1 MQIPLTFMTMLDS
14 RTIICWFLDWRSP
27 WKGYWDR
34 CVSSRKIW
42 RHRSTHRQFLSGGE
56 VATLTHEARD
66 HAVEGRALVVKG
78 LATLPYALLVEVEC
92 VKVPSNA
99 GSHVGIELHHDVASR
114 LTVDGHVE
122 DDLRIR
128 GRTGNNTISYWL
140 HACLHSFRHH
150 RTLLLSTTLKHWP
163 KFLGKFAA
171 TARTHS
177 EPPPQFH
184 YETRCIQQSL
194 DHFSFSELPTFPQRY
209 LISTEHWVGPR
220 RLGPVFF
227 YSGNEDDIEWFAQN
241 TGVVWEIA
249 PRFGAMVVFPEHQYY
264 GESVPYGSA
273 EEAYKNVTTL
283 SYLTSEQALADFSV
297 LIADLKHNF
306 STKDCPVILFG
317 GSYGGMLAA
326 WMRLKYPHVA
336 VGALASSAPIL
347 QFEDIV
353 PPETFYDL
361 VSNAFKSW
369 NEMASAGQTNNGLEL
384 LTKTFNL
391 CQKLNRT
398 KDLYDWVEAAYS
410 YLAMVNYPYPAE
422 FMMTLPEH
430 PIREVR
436 MVSNS

>member
-1 MQIPLTFMTMLDS
+1 MTPFWSFAFQHSQGPNKPTNKATSIMYTPLTRDRAQTKGNVSFDRSEGERVITQLVTGCTLVFTLS
-14 RTIICWFLDWRSP
+14 VII
-27 WKGYWDR
+27 
-34 CVSSRKIW
+34 V
-42 RHRSTHRQFLSGGE
+42 LSYS
-56 VATLTHEARD
+56 AQP
-66 HAVEGRALVVKG
+66 
-78 LATLPYALLVEVEC
+78 LA
-92 VKVPSNA
+92 
-99 GSHVGIELHHDVASR
+99 
-114 LTVDGHVE
+114 
-122 DDLRIR
+122 
-128 GRTGNNTISYWL
+128 
-140 HACLHSFRHH
+140 
-150 RTLLLSTTLKHWP
+150 LKHWP

-249 PRFGAMVVFPEHQYY
+249 PRFGAMHQYY

-306 STKDCPVILFG
+306 STKDCPVFLFG
-317 GSYGGMLAA
+317 GSYGGSERGWCRQYCLRDTFNSLDGTLLAA

-430 PIREVR
+430 PIREACTEMIMPMSSSQESSMFLPYEYNTLLSKR
-436 MVSNS
+436 NA